1 MASIHAD
8 ILARLL
14 PPVAYATSGP
24 ALTAELASIAALL
37 DEALA
42 LCGVLDTELDPRSAY
57 ALLEEFETTFGLPDA
72 CADVDFQTV
81 TDRRLALVTRIAA
94 RGSQQPAYYVALA
107 EALGYPGA
115 TVHEY
120 DPWTCIDTCVEPIS
134 GPGWR
139 FVWSLQVPGDGRIT
153 YFTATS
159 PCTEPLANWSA
170 IESITCVI
178 NRLKP
183 AHTLCYFDFGA

>member
-1 MASIHAD
+1 MASIHTE

-14 PPVAYATSGP
+14 PPVSYATKAPSL
-24 ALTAELASIAALL
+24 AAELAAMAAVL

-42 LCGVLDTELDPRSAY
+42 LGGVLDAELDPRGTY
-57 ALLEEFETTFGLPDA
+57 ALLEEFEAAFGLPDA
-72 CADVDFQTV
+72 CADVDYQTV
-81 TDRRLALVTRIAA
+81 ADRRLALVTRIAA

-115 TVHEY
+115 TVYEY
-120 DPWTCIDTCVEPIS
+120 DPWTCTDTCAEPIATEA
-134 GPGWR
+134 WR
-139 FVWSLQVPGDGRIT
+139 FVWALKIPGDGRIT
-153 YFTATS
+153 YFTANS

-170 IESITCVI
+170 VESISCAI